1 MLSKRL
7 KAKLSE
13 ASLDQLEKEL
23 KNLAKTLDKSVETST
38 KELGKK
44 SLEYMKKQYYEKL
57 ESNRDEYEN
66 RLGEHIA
73 NLNLK
78 PYKNK
83 FKKGFILSSG
93 NDETVV
99 YNEFGTGIVGEGTSR
114 LADDAGYEYNVSSIY
129 KGFVP
134 NGAVLDYM
142 EEHQIPKKYEYKAR
156 AALEEITTE
165 NTWWYWKKGKW
176 HHTEGMSGKNMY
188 ADLVDELRK
197 SAKKHYDTS
206 IKQAIKDYGG
216 K

>member
-1 MLSKRL
+1 MT
-7 KAKLSE
+7 LSE
-13 ASLDQLEKEL
+13 TSLENLEKEL
-23 KNLAKTLDKSVETST
+23 EDLIDKLNNNVAKST

-57 ESNRDEYEN
+57 ESNRDGYEN

-78 PYKNK
+78 PYKNSYE
-83 FKKGFILSSG
+83 KGFVLSSG

-114 LADDAGYEYNVSSIY
+114 LANDAGYEYNVSSIY
-129 KGFVP
+129 KGKVP
-134 NGAVLDYM
+134 DGAIAEYM
-142 EEHQIPKKYEYKAR
+142 ETYQVSKNKAR
-156 AALEEITTE
+156 AALQEITTE

-188 ADLVDELRK
+188 ADLVDELREN
-197 SAKKHYDTS
+197 AKAYYQTT
-206 IKQAIKDYGG
+206 INQTIGNYGG
-216 K
+216 KK

>member
-23 KNLAKTLDKSVETST
+23 KNLAKTLDKGVETST

-57 ESNRDEYEN
+57 ESDKENYEN
-66 RLGEHIA
+66 NLSTHIA

-78 PYKNK
+78 SYKNRY
-83 FKKGFILSSG
+83 KKGFVLSSG
-93 NDETVV
+93 NDETII
-99 YNEFGTGIVGEGTSR
+99 YNEFGTGIVGKGTSR
-114 LADDAGYEYNVSSIY
+114 LADDAKYQYNVPSIY

-134 NGAVLDYM
+134 EGAILDYM
-142 EEHQIPKKYEYKAR
+142 EKHQVSKRKAKEK
-156 AALEEITTE
+156 LQEVTTE
-165 NTWWYWKKGKW
+165 NTWWYWKKGEW
-176 HHTEGMSGKNMY
+176 HHTKGMSGKNMY

-197 SAKKHYDTS
+197 NAKAHYKTS

>member
-78 PYKNK
+78 SYNK
-83 FKKGFILSSG
+83 RYKKGFVLSSG

-114 LADDAGYEYNVSSIY
+114 LADDAGYEYNVPSIY

-134 NGAVLDYM
+134 DGAIAEYM
-142 EEHQIPKKYEYKAR
+142 ETHQVSKNKAR
-156 AALEEITTE
+156 AVLEEITTE

-176 HHTEGMSGKNMY
+176 HHTKGMSGKNMY

-197 SAKKHYDTS
+197 NVKKHYDTS